1 MDCIAVLDLGNGR
14 RIHCKSVD
22 AAKARWAE
30 TYSGMEEATIDVLFP
45 IGLSSI
51 VVTYRYDSDMEKW
64 VKCS

>member
-1 MDCIAVLDLGNGR
+1 
-14 RIHCKSVD
+14 
-22 AAKARWAE
+22 
-30 TYSGMEEATIDVLFP
+30 MEEATIDVLFP